1 MAQNEYDMMW
11 GAYGKLC
18 KFMHGIILNN
28 AGIALLFR
36 SYIFLEVSPIALFLN
51 FILIVHPS
59 DIN

>member
-36 SYIFLEVSPIALFLN
+36 SYMFLEIK
-51 FILIVHPS
+51 FINKV
-59 DIN
+59 NK